1 MGDARPLQG
10 AVHRQ
15 GPLLSRAGGA
25 WLVKSVVGLA
35 AAAPGR
41 GAGHYRARLVSLRHY
56 AEPAQHRGA
65 VAIYARARTDV
76 APRQAGGVVCS
87 EHPAGHSAR
96 GWAANLAWFRSKGIT
111 RRVGKGY
118 GETIFWISDRERAGV
133 NATYE
138 LSGCPD

>member
-76 APRQAGGVVCS
+76 APGQAGGVVCS
-87 EHPAGHSAR
+87 EHPAGHSVGGR
-96 GWAANLAWFRSKGIT
+96 PANLVWFRSKGVT
-111 RRVGKGY
+111 Y
-118 GETIFWISDRERAGV
+118 SV
-133 NATYE
+133 NTLLPIAA
-138 LSGCPD
+138 LSQESKHFTE